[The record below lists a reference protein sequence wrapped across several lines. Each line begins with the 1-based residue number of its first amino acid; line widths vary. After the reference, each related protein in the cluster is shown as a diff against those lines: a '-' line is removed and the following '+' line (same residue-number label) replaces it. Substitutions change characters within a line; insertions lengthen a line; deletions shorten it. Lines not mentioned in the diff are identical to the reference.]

1 MRIRELQ
8 RLTVDRSWTTEWDL
22 PRWGNALAGEV
33 GEACNVI
40 KKIDRDGET
49 PELRLH
55 LREELGDVF
64 NYLVLLCNYAG
75 YDMENLCIDAF
86 NKVQERRGLEFRLE
100 HTYDGADSSV
110 G

>member
-8 RLTVDRSWTTEWDL
+8 KLTADRSWTTEWDL

-49 PELRLH
+49 PELRLN

-64 NYLVLLCNYAG
+64 NYLILLCNHAG
-75 YDMENLCIDAF
+75 FDLENLCIDAF
-86 NKVQERRGLEFRLE
+86 NKVQSRRGLDFRLE
-100 HTYDGADSSV
+100 KMDDRTDSSI